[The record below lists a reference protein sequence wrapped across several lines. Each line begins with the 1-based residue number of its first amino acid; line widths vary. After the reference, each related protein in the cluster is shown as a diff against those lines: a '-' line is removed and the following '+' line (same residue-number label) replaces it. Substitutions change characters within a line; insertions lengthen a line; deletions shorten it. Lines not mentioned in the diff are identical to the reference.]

1 MSKLSPIYDL
11 LRSDAFIT
19 VNKLLSLAIG
29 VNESNLFSELLSR
42 HNYFDER
49 EMLTDEGYFFNT
61 IDDLYLGTGLSAY
74 QQRLAIKNLV
84 ALGLIDSQVR
94 GLPPTRY
101 FRINQDDEVIRELLK
116 NGRQITRKVRYNQ
129 KNEETSFFKVK
140 KLHGNKNN
148 ISASATR
155 SKPVDPDT
163 PLVGVKPGDMEAM
176 TARLHIAKRPKNG
189 NGKGVENG

>member
-1 MSKLSPIYDL
+1 MSKLNPIFDL

-49 EMLTDEGYFFNT
+49 EMLTEGYFFNT

-84 ALGLIDSQVR
+84 KLGLIDSQVR

-101 FRINQDDEVIRELLK
+101 FRINQDDEIIRQLLAL
-116 NGRQITRKVRYNQ
+116 GREIVRKVRFDH

-148 ISASATR
+148 
-155 SKPVDPDT
+155 SKRPKIDPDL
-163 PLVGVKPGDMEAM
+163 PLAGVQPGDMETM
-176 TARLHIAKRPKNG
+176 TMRLRMGKKNQG
-189 NGKGVENG
+189 SRV